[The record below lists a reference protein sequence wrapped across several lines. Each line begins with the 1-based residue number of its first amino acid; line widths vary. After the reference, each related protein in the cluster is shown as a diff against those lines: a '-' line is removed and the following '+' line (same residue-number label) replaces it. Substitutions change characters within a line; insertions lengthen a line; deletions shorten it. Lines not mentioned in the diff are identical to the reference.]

1 LCSKTPI
8 IIEEKT
14 KGRSNAFKLIGKRY
28 LKVSYKK
35 VSEEILVISVVDKGR
50 DFDGAEKKRKIT
62 GNRKQETG

>member
-1 LCSKTPI
+1 MCSKTPI

-14 KGRSNAFKLIGKRY
+14 KGRSSAFKLIGKRY